1 MKRLFWVAL
10 SWGAVVVG
18 FASSLSADI
27 GLSLAY
33 VDMGGQPYA
42 RFKTFVDQAV
52 AGNPGY
58 AFSATDAA

>member
-1 MKRLFWVAL
+1 MVKRLFWVAL

-42 RFKTFVDQAV
+42 RW
-52 AGNPGY
+52 G
-58 AFSATDAA
+58 